1 MVPRISK
8 EENLG
13 IIMAKKQKRKKVHV
27 EGVGE
32 GDVEEVIGA
41 DVADLR
47 PDAEAMAKAQI

>member
-1 MVPRISK
+1 M
-8 EENLG
+8 
-13 IIMAKKQKRKKVHV
+13 

-32 GDVEEVIGA
+32 GDVEEVVEA

>member
-1 MVPRISK
+1 MVPSESK

-13 IIMAKKQKRKKVHV
+13 NSAKEAEKEKGHV
-27 EGVGE
+27 EGAGE
-32 GDVEEVIGA
+32 GDVEENVEA